1 MQAKLLILCMALCA
15 VCLSANSQNL
25 PDYVPS
31 DGLVAWYPFNGNAN
45 DESGNGNNGQNNGVS
60 FVTDRFGTVNSAGSF
75 NGVSSY
81 VNGSLVGLNNP
92 SEITLSIW
100 LLSQGDAGGQ
110 PYDLFFQLG
119 NYGQHTFAY
128 AYNHSGTNIDLHSN
142 CFYNP
147 YSSLDINDE
156 WHHLVIVSGVE
167 TASFYVDG
175 ELFVNMNSA
184 NWGGGCYLGSNAFY
198 IGGGADNQYTT
209 GLIDEVGFWDRA
221 LTEAEIEALYT
232 VEIPISGCTDET
244 ACNFDSEATSDDGS
258 CIPSGCME
266 AEACNYNTLAECEG
280 EECVYSCCPGP
291 GCCLEGTTWDADL
304 GGCIP
309 TDSFCPED
317 LDGDGVIGVE
327 DLMQL
332 LSVFGTG
339 CVSEE
344 PETSEFTCGDP
355 MNYHGYDYATVQI
368 GEQCWFAENLRNE
381 YYANGDAIP
390 GDLANAEWIT
400 TSEGAQAVYIGVF
413 GPDYDPAMLA
423 DYGRLYNWYAVDDTR
438 GLCPIGWHSPTDEDY
453 MTLEIELYM
462 SESDANSEG
471 YRGTDQGTEMKSS
484 PTDSPSWN
492 GTNTSGFSGL
502 AGGYRN
508 LNGDCMFEGSSGYF
522 WSASPNE
529 TYGWFRGLY
538 FWTTEVFRNNND
550 KRYGL
555 SARCIKD
562 TEE

>member
-1 MQAKLLILCMALCA
+1 MQPKLFTLCMALCA
-15 VCLSANSQNL
+15 VCLTATSQNV
-25 PDYVPS
+25 PDYVPP

-60 FVTDRFGTVNSAGSF
+60 FGTDRFGTVNSAGSF

-156 WHHLVIVSGVE
+156 WHHLVIVSGVG

-244 ACNFDSEATSDDGS
+244 ACNFDSEATSDDDS
-258 CIPSGCME
+258 CVPSGCME
-266 AEACNYNTLAECEG
+266 AEACNYSALAECEG
-280 EECVYSCCPGP
+280 EACDYSCCPGP
-291 GCCLEGTTWDADL
+291 GCCGEGMYWDYEFEQ
-304 GGCIP
+304 CMVSE
-309 TDSFCPED
+309 TCQED
-317 LDGDGVIGVE
+317 LDGDGVIGVN

-332 LSVFGTG
+332 LSVYATD
-339 CVSEE
+339 CEAEDVD
-344 PETSEFTCGDP
+344 PELGEFTCGDP
-355 MNYHGYDYATVQI
+355 MSYHGYDYATVLI
-368 GEQCWFAENLRNE
+368 GEQCWFAENLRVQTFM
-381 YYANGDAIP
+381 NGDIIEDLSASEEWSETQIAAYSTNFSIP
-390 GDLANAEWIT
+390 
-400 TSEGAQAVYIGVF
+400 
-413 GPDYDPAMLA
+413 A
-423 DYGRLYNWYAVDDTR
+423 DFYYNWHAVLDNR
-438 GLCPIGWHSPTDEDY
+438 QLCPESWHLPFQGEAEFLIETLGGNEVAGMHLKADSGWLGD
-453 MTLEIELYM
+453 
-462 SESDANSEG
+462 G
-471 YRGTDQGTEMKSS
+471 
-484 PTDSPSWN
+484 N
-492 GTNTSGFSGL
+492 GTNSSGFSGL
-502 AGGYRN
+502 PSGEK
-508 LNGDCMFEGSSGYF
+508 LSSGGF
-522 WSASPNE
+522 DAVGS
-529 TYGWFRGLY
+529 RGYWWLQP
-538 FWTTEVFRNNND
+538 FLTENTSSMRLKSDNDYVVFHNNIFSMNTG
-550 KRYGL
+550 R
-555 SARCIKD
+555 SIRCIKD

>member
-1 MQAKLLILCMALCA
+1 MAMCCLCFEAIA
-15 VCLSANSQNL
+15 QNL
-25 PDYVPS
+25 PDYVPT

-45 DESGNGNNGQNNGVS
+45 DESGNGNNGQNNGVA

-92 SEITLSIW
+92 SETTLSIW

-147 YSSLDINDE
+147 YSALDINDE
-156 WHHLVIVSGVE
+156 WHHLVIVSGVG

-221 LTEAEIEALYT
+221 LTEAEIEVLYT
-232 VEIPISGCTDET
+232 SEIPISGCTDET
-244 ACNFDSEATSDDGS
+244 ACNFDSEATSDEGS

-266 AEACNYNTLAECEG
+266 AGACNYNAQAECEG
-280 EECVYSCCPGP
+280 EACDYSCCPGP
-291 GCCLEGTTWDADL
+291 GCCGEGMYWDYELEQCMVSET
-304 GGCIP
+304 CQ
-309 TDSFCPED
+309 ED
-317 LDGDGVIGVE
+317 LDGDGVIGIN

-332 LSVFGTG
+332 LSSFGTM
-339 CVSEE
+339 C
-344 PETSEFTCGDP
+344 PIWMCGDP
-355 MNYHGYDYATVQI
+355 VNYHGYDYTTVQI
-368 GEQCWFAENLRNE
+368 GEQCWFAENLRTE
-381 YYANGDAIP
+381 LYRNGDAIQ
-390 GDLANAEWIT
+390 GNLDDTAWSMT
-400 TSEGAQAVYIGVF
+400 TEGAHAIF
-413 GPDYDPAMLA
+413 GEGNSECIVGGGYSDPSQYLFDVCDEAMSLEEF
-423 DYGRLYNWYAVDDTR
+423 GRLYNSYAIMDIR
-438 GLCPIGWHSPTDEDY
+438 GVCPSGWEVAENGEWNVLEDH
-453 MTLEIELYM
+453 LD
-462 SESDANSEG
+462 SE
-471 YRGTDQGTEMKSS
+471 
-484 PTDSPSWN
+484 
-492 GTNTSGFSGL
+492 GFSGMESEVL
-502 AGGYRN
+502 KSVTGWNEQVSGTDVYGFRALPGGQRTADGFSYAGGFGRIFSSTSSYLSAYRYFMG
-508 LNGDCMFEGSSGYF
+508 NGSMPTYVASS
-522 WSASPNE
+522 
-529 TYGWFRGLY
+529 
-538 FWTTEVFRNNND
+538 ND
-550 KRYGL
+550 GL
-555 SARCIKD
+555 SIRCIKD

>member
-1 MQAKLLILCMALCA
+1 MQPKLFTLCMALYA
-15 VCLSANSQNL
+15 VCLNATSQNV
-25 PDYVPS
+25 PDYVPP

-60 FVTDRFGTVNSAGSF
+60 FGTDRFGTVNSAGSF

-156 WHHLVIVSGVE
+156 WHHLVIVSGVG

-244 ACNFDSEATSDDGS
+244 ACNFDSEATSDDDS
-258 CIPSGCME
+258 CVPSGCME
-266 AEACNYNTLAECEG
+266 AEACNYSALAECEG
-280 EECVYSCCPGP
+280 EACDYSCCPGP
-291 GCCLEGTTWDADL
+291 GCCGEGMYWDYEFEQ
-304 GGCIP
+304 CMVSE
-309 TDSFCPED
+309 TCQED
-317 LDGDGVIGVE
+317 LDGDGVIGVN

-332 LSVFGTG
+332 LSVYATD
-339 CVSEE
+339 CEAEDVD
-344 PETSEFTCGDP
+344 PELGEFTCGDP
-355 MNYHGYDYATVQI
+355 MSYHGYDYATVLI
-368 GEQCWFAENLRNE
+368 GEQCWFAENLRNQK
-381 YYANGDAIP
+381 YANGDLIP
-390 GDLANAEWIT
+390 DNLDDVQWSSTDFGA
-400 TSEGAQAVYIGVF
+400 TSIYGEDSSDCY
-413 GPDYDPAMLA
+413 GPCDEIENLDWH
-423 DYGRLYNWYAVDDTR
+423 GRLYNFEAIQDPR
-438 GLCPIGWHSPTDEDY
+438 GLCPSGWSPPSETDVLDLIGY
-453 MTLEIELYM
+453 YGGVTLAGPDL
-462 SESDANSEG
+462 AAEG
-471 YRGTDQGTEMKSS
+471 AWGVGTGE
-484 PTDSPSWN
+484 
-492 GTNTSGFSGL
+492 SGL
-502 AGGYRN
+502 DVVPQGWRN
-508 LNGDCMFEGSSGYF
+508 PSGYF
-522 WSASPNE
+522 SLSGDFYLWTSTEGLPNE
-529 TYGWFRGLY
+529 SSFLRVAYQGSILVDQISHWFGM
-538 FWTTEVFRNNND
+538 
-550 KRYGL
+550 
-555 SARCIKD
+555 SARCLKD